1 MGPNIC
7 KVFGST
13 KFESDAASCSLAED
27 AIEADEDETEP
38 ERGIAL
44 VLTGAGRELLL
55 GAEHEVGGGKRVELS
70 DLPRR
75 FFAAAIAAA
84 PLINYIN
91 Q

>member
-13 KFESDAASCSLAED
+13 KFESGSASCSLAED
-27 AIEADEDETEP
+27 VETEP

-55 GAEHEVGGGKRVELS
+55 GAEHEVGVGKRVELS